1 MAFDTAENTGFWAR
15 YKLYVL
21 AAAVL
26 AAGAWFWQRSTRPT
40 PVVVVQAKAGPAER
54 VLAITGRTRP
64 QVTVTIVPKVAGQI
78 VRLTKEEGQTVRA
91 GELLVQL
98 DADAPRA
105 AVDEAEQQVTSKQRA
120 VAEARRNFDRAA
132 QLKERGLA
140 TLKEFDQA
148 KFELDQAQVELQ
160 RVAATRREVAA
171 RLRDN
176 TLVAPVAGVV
186 LARPVD
192 VGQVVSTSSVIYEI
206 APLADVEVE
215 ADVDEQFLAEVREGL
230 KADVIV
236 AGRAQPIPATLYYV
250 SPKVDPRTGG
260 AKVRLR
266 LDEQV
271 AGLRSGLTADVN
283 LVIERRAEAITVARS
298 AILGRD
304 KTARVQL
311 VTDGVVEEKPVQ
323 FLEWPSE
330 RVIVLAGL
338 QAGATLVSQPR
349 PDLVGQ
355 HVAPTTDPDAV
366 RRGGRPRGSDA
377 RKAM

>member
-1 MAFDTAENTGFWAR
+1 MAFDTDSNTGFFAK
-15 YKLYVL
+15 YKVYLL
-21 AAAVL
+21 AVAVV
-26 AAGAWFWQRSTRPT
+26 AAGGLYWQRSTRPM
-40 PVVVVQAKAGPAER
+40 PIGVVEAKAGPAER

-78 VRLTKEEGQTVRA
+78 VRLTKEEGQAVRA
-91 GELLVQL
+91 GELLVQF

-105 AVDEAEQQVTSKQRA
+105 AVDEVESKVASAQRA
-120 VAEARRNFDRAA
+120 VAEAQRNFDRAA
-132 QLKERGLA
+132 QLKDRGLA
-140 TLKEFDQA
+140 TVKDFDQA
-148 KFELDQAQVELQ
+148 KFDLDQASVELQ
-160 RVAATRREVAA
+160 RVSANRREVAS

-192 VGQVVSTSSVIYEI
+192 VGQVVGTSTVIYEI

-215 ADVDEQFLAEVREGL
+215 ADVDEQFLSEVREGL

-236 AGRAQPIPATLYYV
+236 AGRAAPIPATLYYV

-260 AKVRLR
+260 ARVRLR
-266 LDEQV
+266 LDEKID
-271 AGLRSGLTADVN
+271 GLRSGVTADVN
-283 LVIERRAEAITVARS
+283 LVIERRDQAITVARS

-311 VTDGVVEEKPVQ
+311 VNNGIVEEKTVQ

-338 QAGATLVSQPR
+338 DAGQTLVSQPR
-349 PDLVGQ
+349 PDLVGR
-355 HVAPTTDPDAV
+355 HVAPTTDLASLP
-366 RRGGRPRGSDA
+366 RGERPRGSDA
-377 RKAM
+377 RKSM

>member
-1 MAFDTAENTGFWAR
+1 MAFDTAENQGFWAR

-21 AAAVL
+21 AALVAV
-26 AAGAWFWQRSTRPT
+26 AGAWFWQRSNRPM
-40 PVVVVQAKAGPAER
+40 PVAVVQAKAGPAER

-64 QVTVTIVPKVAGQI
+64 QVTVTIVPKVSGQI
-78 VRLTKEEGQTVRA
+78 VRLTKDEGQAVRA

-105 AVDEAEQQVTSKQRA
+105 AVDEVEQQVASKQRA
-120 VAEARRNFDRAA
+120 RDEAQRNYDRIA
-132 QLKERGLA
+132 QLKDRGLA
-140 TLKEFDQA
+140 TVKDFDQA
-148 KFELDQAQVELQ
+148 KFDLDQAQVELQ

-176 TLVAPVAGVV
+176 TLVAPVSGVV
-186 LARPVD
+186 LSRPVD
-192 VGQVVSTSSVIYEI
+192 VGQVVSTTSVIYEL

-215 ADVDEQFLAEVREGL
+215 ADVDEQFLSEVREGL
-230 KADVIV
+230 KADVLV
-236 AGRAQPIPATLYYV
+236 PGRPRPIPATLYYV

-266 LDEQV
+266 LDEPV
-271 AGLRSGLTADVN
+271 EGLRSGLTADVN
-283 LVIERRAEAITVARS
+283 LVIERRDTAITVARS

-304 KTARVQL
+304 RTARVQL
-311 VTDGVVEEKPVQ
+311 VRDGVVEEKAVQ

-338 QAGATLVSQPR
+338 DAGATLVSQPR

-355 HVAPTTDPDAV
+355 RVAPTDDPGAV
-366 RRGGRPRGSDA
+366 PRGQRPRGSDA

>member
-1 MAFDTAENTGFWAR
+1 MAFDTAENSGFWAR

-21 AAAVL
+21 AAL
-26 AAGAWFWQRSTRPT
+26 ALVAGLWFWQRSSRPT

-64 QVTVTIVPKVAGQI
+64 QVTVTILPKVSGQI
-78 VRLTKEEGQTVRA
+78 VRLTREEGETVRA
-91 GELLVQL
+91 GEVLVQF

-105 AVDEAEQQVTSKQRA
+105 AVDEVEQQVASKQRA
-120 VAEARRNFDRAA
+120 RAEAQRNFERIE

-160 RVAATRREVAA
+160 RIAASRREVTA

-186 LARPVD
+186 LSRPVD

-206 APLADVEVE
+206 APLSDVEVE
-215 ADVDEQFLAEVREGL
+215 ADVDEQFLAEVHEGL
-230 KADVIV
+230 KADVLV
-236 AGRAQPIPATLYYV
+236 AGRARPIPATLYYV

-266 LDEQV
+266 LNEEVD
-271 AGLRSGLTADVN
+271 GLRSGLTADVN
-283 LVIERRAEAITVARS
+283 LVVERRDTAITVARS

-304 KTARVQL
+304 QTARVQL
-311 VTDGVVEEKPVQ
+311 VRDGVVEEKRVQ

-338 QAGATLVSQPR
+338 DAGATLVSQPR

-355 HVAPTTDPDAV
+355 KVAPTTDASAV
-366 RRGGRPRGSDA
+366 RRGERPRGSDA

>member
-1 MAFDTAENTGFWAR
+1 MAFDTAENSGFWAR

-21 AAAVL
+21 AAL
-26 AAGAWFWQRSTRPT
+26 ALVAGLWFWQRSSRPT

-64 QVTVTIVPKVAGQI
+64 QVTVTILPKVSGQI
-78 VRLTKEEGQTVRA
+78 VRLTREEGETVRA
-91 GELLVQL
+91 GEVLVQF

-105 AVDEAEQQVTSKQRA
+105 AVDEVEQQVASKQRA
-120 VAEARRNFDRAA
+120 RAEAQRNFERIE

-160 RVAATRREVAA
+160 RIAASRREVTA

-176 TLVAPVAGVV
+176 TLVAPVSGVV
-186 LARPVD
+186 LSRPVD

-215 ADVDEQFLAEVREGL
+215 ADVDEQFLAEVHEGL
-230 KADVIV
+230 KADVLV
-236 AGRAQPIPATLYYV
+236 AGRARPIPATLYYV

-266 LDEQV
+266 LNEEVD
-271 AGLRSGLTADVN
+271 GLRSGLTADVN
-283 LVIERRAEAITVARS
+283 LVVERRDTAITVARS

-304 KTARVQL
+304 QTARVQL
-311 VTDGVVEEKPVQ
+311 VRDGVVEEKRVQ

-338 QAGATLVSQPR
+338 DAGATLVSQPR

-355 HVAPTTDPDAV
+355 KVAPTTDASAV
-366 RRGGRPRGSDA
+366 RRGERPRGSDA